1 MNFNLLKIEE
11 TNSIYDIILNDPKKQ
26 NTLSEEMINE
36 LQSALKNGET
46 NKKINV
52 ILISSTG
59 KVFSAGHNLKDLN
72 SKRDE
77 KDKGK
82 EYYKRIFKLC
92 SELMININNCTKPII
107 AVIDG
112 IATAAGCQLISSC
125 DLAYSSSSAKFAT
138 PGVNI
143 GLFCST
149 PMVAISRNLSNK
161 HSMEMLLTGEL
172 ISSDK
177 ASKIGLINDVVE
189 KSTLKDFVLNKAQKI
204 SKKSSVTLKI
214 GKKAFYKQLDMK
226 LPDAYDYASKVMAQ
240 NMLKLDAKEG
250 IDAFIDKREPKW
262 KDR

>member
-1 MNFNLLKIEE
+1 MIFNLLKIQE
-11 TNSIYDIILNDPKKQ
+11 TDNIYNIILNDPEKQ
-26 NTLSEEMINE
+26 NTLTEEMINE
-36 LQSALKNGET
+36 LQTALKNGES

-92 SELMININNCTKPII
+92 SDLMIKINNCSKPII
-107 AVIDG
+107 AVVDG

-125 DLAYSSSSAKFAT
+125 DLAYSSNRSQFAT

-149 PMVAISRNLSNK
+149 PMVPLSRNVAKK
-161 HSMEMLLTGEL
+161 HAMEMLLTGDL
-172 ISSDK
+172 INAEK
-177 ASKIGLINDVVE
+177 AMNIGLINDIFETE
-189 KSTLKDFVLNKAQKI
+189 KLNKEVTEIANKI
-204 SKKSSVTLKI
+204 ASKSKTTIKI
-214 GKKAFYKQLDMK
+214 GKKAFYEQKEMSLE
-226 LPDAYDYASKVMAQ
+226 DAYTYTSKIMAD
-240 NMLKLDAKEG
+240 NMLHQDSEEG
-250 IDAFIDKREPKW
+250 INAFLEKRIPNW
-262 KDR
+262 KQ